1 MYLLFNL
8 LSFLILDLYQ
18 LIMFIYIY
26 NIYQSYNLYYIM
38 DFNQTYQHNINLIIQ
53 INYYLLSQ
61 KVIYKSFITMSITHR
76 INKYMYL
83 LYFITF
89 YHYYHLFINHIRL
102 FHQFIIYIT
111 LIMLIINVFQHH
123 YFHHLLITLFSYN
136 YLQCLHLILI

>member
-1 MYLLFNL
+1 MCLLFNL

-18 LIMFIYIY
+18 LFMIIYIY

-38 DFNQTYQHNINLIIQ
+38 DFNQICQHNINLIIQ
-53 INYYLLSQ
+53 INYYLLSR
-61 KVIYKSFITMSITHR
+61 KVIYKNFIAMFITHK

-102 FHQFIIYIT
+102 FHRFIIYIT
-111 LIMLIINVFQHH
+111 LIMLIINVFQHR
-123 YFHHLLITLFSYN
+123 YFHHLLITLFS
-136 YLQCLHLILI
+136 